1 MSEEDLKKL
10 KEEIKKELLNELT
23 TKKVVQDNAWK
34 IVKKEFKEMF
44 YSKGYTEAR
53 EQCKIFDAISTITRL
68 SLGYRNVQAIPTEK
82 AEEISQIMYKVL
94 NIFPQKD

>member
-1 MSEEDLKKL
+1 MPEEDLRKL

-44 YSKGYTEAR
+44 YSKGYIEAR
-53 EQCKIFDAISTITRL
+53 DQCKIFDAISTIARL
-68 SLGYRNVQAIPTEK
+68 SLGYRNVQAIPAEK
-82 AEEISQIMYKVL
+82 TEEIRQIMYKVL

>member
-23 TKKVVQDNAWK
+23 TKKVVQDNAWR

-44 YSKGYTEAR
+44 YSKGYTETR
-53 EQCKIFDAISTITRL
+53 DQCKIFDAISTITRL
-68 SLGYRNVQAIPTEK
+68 SLGYKNVQVIPAEK
-82 AEEISQIMYKVL
+82 AEDIRQIMYKVL